1 MQKGFKIRGEF
12 LLITVLFLVLA
23 IGFVIAEGNSTNS
36 TDTGSNNTN
45 STNNETNQT
54 GNNQTNNETNQS
66 ITCTNDDSC
75 ADGYECKDNKCI
87 LEDKEDNKNET
98 DDKNETEDDDENETS
113 DNFDKVCCKFYMKQ
127 QRGNEI
133 EEKTKYLWIDR
144 TSCITEEGER
154 DKIFTKDIMN
164 DSSLCR
170 GKLEVR
176 ERQRLKFE
184 DRTNQTCPTNC
195 TCMGVV
201 MKCPLEGGGSQMTI
215 FAGKSGNI
223 IIQIKGEN
231 MTTNVTIYNDNGTLI
246 GEFGNG
252 EIKEIKITPDQLKV
266 KFREKE
272 KIELE
277 DEEIE
282 LKDNG
287 FYEYKGKKNA
297 RLLAVIP
304 VKEHVTSEIDP
315 ETGEVKVV
323 KTSWWGFLARDKK
336 D

>member
-1 MQKGFKIRGEF
+1 MQKGFKRRGEF
-12 LLITVLFLVLA
+12 VLIASLFLILA

-45 STNNETNQT
+45 NQTNQT
-54 GNNQTNNETNQS
+54 GNNETNNNSTNQTL
-66 ITCTNDDSC
+66 TCTNDDNC
-75 ADGYECKDNKCI
+75 ADGYECKSNKCV
-87 LEDKEDNKNET
+87 KEDR
-98 DDKNETEDDDENETS
+98 DDRDDENETS
-113 DNFDKVCCKFYMKQ
+113 HENETEDDNENETDDKFNKVCCKFYMKQ
-127 QRGNEI
+127 IRGNET
-133 EEKTKYLWIDR
+133 EERTKYLWIDR

-154 DKIFTKDIMN
+154 DKIFTKEIMN
-164 DSSLCR
+164 DTSLCR
-170 GKLEVR
+170 GKIEVR
-176 ERQRLKFE
+176 EKQRLKFE

-195 TCMGVV
+195 TCTGVV
-201 MKCPLEGGGSQMTI
+201 MKCPLEGGGVQMTI

-223 IIQIKGEN
+223 IIQIKGVN
-231 MTTNVTIYNDNGTLI
+231 VTTNVSMYNDDGTLI
-246 GEFGNG
+246 GQFGNG
-252 EIKEIKITPDQLKV
+252 EIKEIKITPDQLKL

-272 KIELE
+272 KISLE
-277 DEEIE
+277 DEEVE

-287 FYEYKGKKNA
+287 FYEYKGKKDA
-297 RLLAVIP
+297 RLIGVIP